1 MNYQHQFKINI
12 DNKDNKMGIASS
24 IMSFVF
30 THMLPEIGTVSFY
43 LVFCLYTYILAK
55 IIFFFVEYINDY
67 YERQEYDEDSNI
79 KKKFLVERKIRQK
92 EAEKILGK
100 YFKVKTLDE
109 FVKEDQNEVDNS
121 LPEEDKIKQE

>member
-1 MNYQHQFKINI
+1 MNYQHQFKINL

-67 YERQEYDEDSNI
+67 YERQDYDEDSNI

-109 FVKEDQNEVDNS
+109 FVKEDQNEVENS
-121 LPEEDKIKQE
+121 QPEEDKIKQE